1 MNYFTKSPT
10 ISPAH
15 AKAIQT
21 ENPYFNARRSWNDNL
36 KSLAVERQ
44 TIILLALLA
53 LLVGLA
59 GVGGIIYIGSQTKF
73 VPHIIEVDKLGQ
85 PLAIGT
91 AEGLNNANKQLV
103 IRSRLASLVS
113 DARMVTPDAQIQTD
127 AIYRVYASITRT
139 DPAMEKMNQWYN
151 GTDKST
157 PFVRAQK
164 ETVSVQIDSALP
176 LSEETWQVDWTETTR
191 DRQGIETKPPEK
203 WRALITVYLV
213 APTPET
219 TEEQLFKN
227 PLGIYVKDFSWSKQ
241 LGGNPNG

>member
-10 ISPAH
+10 ISPIH
-15 AKAIQT
+15 SKAIQT

-85 PLAIGT
+85 PLAIGA
-91 AEGLNNANKQLV
+91 AEGLNDANKQLV

-113 DARMVTPDAQIQTD
+113 DARMVTPDAQLQTD
-127 AIYRVYASITRT
+127 AIYRVYASITHN
-139 DPAMEKMNQWYN
+139 DPAMEKMNHWYN
-151 GTDKST
+151 GSDKST

-176 LSEETWQVDWTETTR
+176 LSEETWQLDWTETTR
-191 DRQGIETKPPEK
+191 DRQGSEAKPPEK

>member
-1 MNYFTKSPT
+1 MNIFIKK
-10 ISPAH
+10 PATLSTLTR
-15 AKAIQT
+15 AKLT
-21 ENPYFNARRSWNDNL
+21 DNPYFNARRSWNDNI

-59 GVGGIIYIGSQTKF
+59 GVGGIIYMGSQTKF

-85 PLAIGT
+85 PLAIG
-91 AEGLNNANKQLV
+91 AAKGLNNANKQLV
-103 IRSRLASLVS
+103 IRARLASLVG
-113 DARMVTPDAQIQTD
+113 DARMVTPDAQIQSD

-139 DPAMEKMNQWYN
+139 DAAMEKMNQWYN
-151 GTDKST
+151 STDKST

-176 LSEETWQVDWTETTR
+176 LSDETWQLDWTETTR
-191 DRQGIETKPPEK
+191 DRQGFETKPPEK
-203 WRALITVYLV
+203 WRALMTVYLV
-213 APTPET
+213 APTPDT

-241 LGGNPNG
+241 LGGQP

>member
-1 MNYFTKSPT
+1 MTIFVKKMAVSPI
-10 ISPAH
+10 IS
-15 AKAIQT
+15 KGKNT
-21 ENPYFNARRSWNDNL
+21 ENPYLNARRYWNDNL

-59 GVGGIIYIGSQTKF
+59 GVGGMAYIGSQTKF

-85 PLAIGT
+85 PLAIGN
-91 AEGLNNANKQLV
+91 AEGLTNTNKQVV
-103 IRSRLASLVS
+103 IRARLASLIN
-113 DARMVTPDAQIQTD
+113 DARMVTPDVQLQTD
-127 AIYRVYASITRT
+127 AIYRVYASITQN
-139 DPAMEKMNQWYN
+139 DPSMAKMNQWYN
-151 GTDKST
+151 GSEKST

-176 LSEETWQVDWTETTR
+176 LSDESWQLDWTETTR
-191 DRQGIETKPPEK
+191 DRQGFEVKPTEK

-213 APTPET
+213 APTRET

-227 PLGIYVKDFSWSKQ
+227 PLGIYIKDFSWSKQ
-241 LGGNPNG
+241 LGEPS

>member
-1 MNYFTKSPT
+1 MNYFTKNPST
-10 ISPAH
+10 SPAL
-15 AKAIQT
+15 AKDKLT
-21 ENPYFNARRSWNDNL
+21 DNPYFNARRSWNDSL

-44 TIILLALLA
+44 TIIMLALLA

-85 PLAIGT
+85 PLAIGA
-91 AEGLNNANKQLV
+91 AEGLSDANKQLV

-113 DARMVTPDAQIQTD
+113 DARMVTPDAQLQTD
-127 AIYRVYASITRT
+127 AIYRVYASITRS

-176 LSEETWQVDWTETTR
+176 LSDETWQLDWTETTR
-191 DRQGIETKPPEK
+191 DRQGFETKLPEK

-213 APTPET
+213 APTNDT

-241 LGGNPNG
+241 LGGHP

>member
-10 ISPAH
+10 ISPVI
-15 AKAIQT
+15 AKDKST
-21 ENPYFNARRSWNDNL
+21 DNPYFNARRSWNDNL

-85 PLAIGT
+85 PIAIGA
-91 AEGLNNANKQLV
+91 AEGLNEANKQLV
-103 IRSRLASLVS
+103 IRARLTSLIS
-113 DARMVTPDAQIQTD
+113 DARLVTPDAQIQSD
-127 AIYRVYASITRT
+127 AVYRVYASITHN
-139 DPAMEKMNQWYN
+139 DPAMAKMNQWYN
-151 GTDKST
+151 SSDKST

-176 LSEETWQVDWTETTR
+176 LSDETWQLDWTETTR
-191 DRQGIETKPPEK
+191 DRQGFETKPPEK

-241 LGGNPNG
+241 LGGQP